1 MKLDL
6 THLDDTDSYVSIPE
20 GSYLCRV
27 AEVRPGTTR
36 EGQPRWGLRLE
47 VAEGDYAGRTAAWD
61 GLTFSDRGLPRVK
74 QVLEQLGFDV
84 STPLDLDP
92 DDLLDCR
99 AHVQLLAEAREDP
112 LTGRRVE
119 RLKVP
124 YQGYVAVDGDLADR
138 DGTFAA

>member
-6 THLDDTDSYVSIPE
+6 THLEDTDSFVTIPE
-20 GSYLCRV
+20 GFYLCRV

-36 EGQPRWGLRLE
+36 DGQPRWGLRLE
-47 VAEGDYAGRTAAWD
+47 VAEGDHAGRTAAWD
-61 GLTFSDRGLPRVK
+61 GLTFSERGLPRVK

-84 STPLDLDP
+84 SAPLDLDP
-92 DDLLDCR
+92 DDLLER
-99 AHVQLLAEAREDP
+99 PVRVQLVLETREDP

-124 YQGYVAVDGDLADR
+124 YQGYVSVDEDLPGA